1 MPAKL
6 SRRKITDY
14 IADVMIS
21 GGDSKQAV
29 MQLAGYLIQSGR
41 VGELELIVRDI
52 EYALSLRGVVIAQ
65 ATTAFDLTAAT
76 KQAVEAMIAEHYD
89 AKTVHLRHFVD
100 PAVIGGV
107 RLDSPGK
114 RLDRT
119 IAHQLTTLKTNYRK

>member
-6 SRRKITDY
+6 SRRKIATY
-14 IADVMIS
+14 IADVVS

-29 MQLAGYLIQSGR
+29 AQLAAYLIESGR
-41 VGELELIVRDI
+41 VSELELIVRDI
-52 EYALSLRGVVIAQ
+52 EYALSLRGIVVAK
-65 ATTAFDLTAAT
+65 ATTAYDLTTAT
-76 KQAVEAMIAEHYD
+76 RKAIEALVMTEHG

-100 PAVIGGV
+100 PSVIGGV

-119 IAHQLTTLKTNYRK
+119 IAHRLTTLKTNDRK

>member
-6 SRRKITDY
+6 SRRKITEY
-14 IADVMIS
+14 IADVITS
-21 GGDSKQAV
+21 GGDSKEAV
-29 MQLAGYLIQSGR
+29 MQLAGYLMQSGR

-52 EYALSLRGVVIAQ
+52 EYALSLRGVVIAR
-65 ATTAFDLTAAT
+65 ATTAFDLTTASKNAI
-76 KQAVEAMIAEHYD
+76 EAMIAKEHD

-100 PAVIGGV
+100 PDVIGGV

-119 IAHQLTTLKTNYRK
+119 IAHQLATLKTNYRK